1 MNITIKDGKAYVEIE
16 DLEAWVKKNN
26 KEYDVSERHCNGYAY
41 DSLIYRYQFIRMKL
55 AQYEVDEYMM
65 TRGGS
70 RSEARI
76 AINKLAERDIARFG
90 QILNEVMKEHD

>member
-26 KEYDVSERHCNGYAY
+26 KEYDVLERHCNGYAY

-65 TRGGS
+65 RKGGS

-76 AINKLAERDIARFG
+76 AINKLAERDIERFG

>member
-1 MNITIKDGKAYVEIE
+1 
-16 DLEAWVKKNN
+16 
-26 KEYDVSERHCNGYAY
+26 
-41 DSLIYRYQFIRMKL
+41 MKL

-65 TRGGS
+65 RKGGS

>member
-1 MNITIKDGKAYVEIE
+1 MINYFRTE
-16 DLEAWVKKNN
+16 DSVQ
-26 KEYDVSERHCNGYAY
+26 KEYIEKEKYDDLQFHCNGYAY
-41 DSLIYRYQFIRMKL
+41 DSLMYRYQFIRMKL

-70 RSEARI
+70 RSKARI

-90 QILNEVMKEHD
+90 QILNEVVKEHD